1 MLHIT
6 IENFDK
12 EVTGAEIPVILDFY
26 ADWCGPCQMI
36 APVFES
42 LSKGY
47 EGKLK
52 FAKVDTAEHE
62 MLAMRFGVQGI
73 PNLVVLNKGEII
85 GRIVGF
91 AGEEALKQKIDE
103 ILEKNSF

>member
-73 PNLVVLNKGEII
+73 PNLVV
-85 GRIVGF
+85 F
-91 AGEEALKQKIDE
+91 PP
-103 ILEKNSF
+103 